1 MAARR
6 LAWWHVASP
15 FGEGGSAAWPHAARS
30 MHAQA
35 STGSQGRS
43 RQQMAKRGS
52 QAAVLTWV
60 VLLAATMLWPVAA
73 ALTPETQDGLR
84 AGHLGRRSLLPPS
97 PPDAPLLDVECPVRG
112 GKVKVQCPVA
122 HSQQLEHECLPVGE
136 LLESLHVQP
145 RRPVACGLL
154 WRLGMVRVRGLQ
166 LGQGQWQV

>member
-1 MAARR
+1 MWR
-6 LAWWHVASP
+6 LPS
-15 FGEGGSAAWPHAARS
+15 GKGGRPPGRTQ
-30 MHAQA
+30 HAQFKPPPRPQAA
-35 STGSQGRS
+35 SQ
-43 RQQMAKRGS
+43 